1 MKTTN
6 YLRKFVFRPLN
17 GISPRISSPM
27 NNEYLYDNGLFCQW
41 TLSPRQSIGTLK
53 LTIDPVFMEAAT
65 ISGNCL
71 DFLSVIR
78 GDLTSGTLLS
88 K

>member
-1 MKTTN
+1 MT
-6 YLRKFVFRPLN
+6 YLHVFRPLN